1 MSRARVRLGLIVNP
15 MAGLGGRVG
24 LKGSDGEIVQQK
36 AIALGAQPR
45 ALERAREALTALL
58 PLRDKIEIV
67 TYPASMGAEAAES
80 LGFSTQVIGQIE
92 AGKTSA
98 QDTRR
103 AAQSMKEMGVAL
115 ILFAGGDGTARDI
128 YDAVGLS
135 VPVLGIPAGVK
146 IHSPVYATHPRAA
159 GQLAALLLGG
169 KKVDFHEA
177 EVVDLDEG
185 AYQAG
190 AVSTRL
196 YGCLKIPFAGQ
207 FVQNAKSASPASE
220 QAAAQEIAASV
231 VAQMQPGVAYI
242 VGPGSTTRA
251 ITACLGLEKTLLGV
265 DVLRDK
271 ALLAA
276 DVNEAQLLEILAR
289 HPERKIIVTPIGGQG
304 YLFGR
309 GNQQISPQVIRAV
322 GRENILVV
330 GTVNKLVALRGRPL
344 LMDTGE
350 TEADRL
356 LQGYIKVITGHH
368 QSMVYRVGQEL
379 AARRS

>member
-1 MSRARVRLGLIVNP
+1 MTQGRKRLGLIVNP
-15 MAGLGGRVG
+15 AAGLGGRVG
-24 LKGSDGEIVQQK
+24 LKGSDGESVQQK

-45 ALERAREALTALL
+45 AGERAREALTALL
-58 PLRDKIEIV
+58 PLRDEIEIV
-67 TYPASMGAEAAES
+67 TYPASMGAEAADS
-80 LGFSTQVIGQIE
+80 LGFSVQVIGRIE

-103 AAQSMKEMGVAL
+103 AAQSMKEMDVAL

-146 IHSPVYATHPRAA
+146 MHSPVYATHPRAA
-159 GQLAALLLGG
+159 GELAALLLGG

-185 AYQAG
+185 AYRAG
-190 AVSTRL
+190 TVSTRL
-196 YGCLKIPFAGQ
+196 YGYLKIPFAGQ

-231 VAQMQPGVAYI
+231 VAQMQPGVVYI
-242 VGPGSTTRA
+242 VGPGTTTRA
-251 ITACLGLEKTLLGV
+251 IAACLGLDKTLLGV
-265 DVLRDK
+265 DVFLDK
-271 ALLAA
+271 ALLAR

-289 HPERKIIVTPIGGQG
+289 YPGRKIIVTPTGGQG

-309 GNQQISPQVIRAV
+309 GNQQISPQVIRTV

-330 GTVNKLVALRGRPL
+330 STVNKLVALRGRPL
-344 LMDTGE
+344 LVDTG
-350 TEADRL
+350 DRDVDL
-356 LQGYIKVITGHH
+356 SLQGYVKVITGHN
-368 QSMVYRVGQEL
+368 QGMIYRVG
-379 AARRS
+379 